1 MQKTLNFLIDKYI
14 AHRGFHNAENPENTL
29 GAFQR
34 AIDNNYAIELD
45 VQLLK
50 DGTIVVVHD
59 NKLSRLCGEDKYV
72 SNCDY
77 EEIKNLKVL
86 NSSFTIPT
94 FKEVLDLVDGKTP
107 LLIEIKNTLKVG
119 ELESKTFELLKN
131 YNGEYAI
138 QSFNPYSLAWFKDNA
153 PNVLRGQLS
162 SFFKGENL
170 SFIKKLLLKKLKL
183 NKISNP
189 NFISYNAENL
199 PNKYCKRCNLPVL
212 AWTVRSQE
220 QYLDVIKY
228 CDNII
233 FENFVP
239 VI

>member
-50 DGTIVVVHD
+50 DGTVVVVHD

-199 PNKYCKRCNLPVL
+199 PNKYCKRCKLPVL

>member
-1 MQKTLNFLIDKYI
+1 MQKTLNFLLDNYI

-29 GAFQR
+29 GAFER
-34 AIDNNYAIELD
+34 AIEKNYAIELD

-59 NKLSRLCGEDKYV
+59 NKLSRLCAEDKYV
-72 SNCDY
+72 SNCTY
-77 EEIKNLKVL
+77 EEIKDLKIL
-86 NSSFTIPT
+86 NSKYSIPT
-94 FKEVLDLVDGKTP
+94 FKEVLELVDGKVP

-119 ELESKTFELLKN
+119 ELESKTYELLKN
-131 YNGEYAI
+131 YKGQYAI

-162 SFFKGENL
+162 SFFKGESL
-170 SFIKKLLLKKLKL
+170 SFIKKILLKKLKL
-183 NKISNP
+183 NKVSNP

-199 PNKYCKRCNLPVL
+199 PNKYCKRCDLPIL

-220 QYLDVIKY
+220 QYLEVIKH

-233 FENFVP
+233 FEGFEP
-239 VI
+239 TI

>member
-1 MQKTLNFLIDKYI
+1 MQKTLHFLLDNYI

-29 GAFQR
+29 GAFER
-34 AIDNNYAIELD
+34 AIEKNYGIELD

-59 NKLSRLCGEDKYV
+59 NKLSRLCAEDKYV
-72 SNCDY
+72 SNCTY
-77 EEIKNLKVL
+77 EEIKGLKIL
-86 NSSFTIPT
+86 NSNYSIPT
-94 FKEVLDLVDGKTP
+94 FKEVLELVDGKVP

-119 ELESKTFELLKN
+119 ELESKTYELLKN
-131 YNGEYAI
+131 YKGQYAI

-162 SFFKGENL
+162 SFFKGESL

-199 PNKYCKRCNLPVL
+199 PNKYCKRCDLPIL
-212 AWTVRSQE
+212 AWTIRSQE
-220 QYLDVIKY
+220 QYLEVIKH

-233 FENFVP
+233 FEGFEP
-239 VI
+239 TI

>member
-1 MQKTLNFLIDKYI
+1 MQKTLNFLLDNYI

-29 GAFQR
+29 GAFER
-34 AIDNNYAIELD
+34 AIEKNYTIELD

-59 NKLSRLCGEDKYV
+59 NKLSRLCAEDKYV
-72 SNCDY
+72 SNCTY
-77 EEIKNLKVL
+77 EEIKNLKIL
-86 NSSFTIPT
+86 NSAYSIPT
-94 FKEVLDLVDGKTP
+94 LKEVLELVNGKVP

-119 ELESKTFELLKN
+119 ELESETYELLKN
-131 YNGEYAI
+131 YNGEYAV

-170 SFIKKLLLKKLKL
+170 SFVKKLLLKKLKL
-183 NKISNP
+183 NKVSNP

-199 PNKYCKRCNLPVL
+199 PNKYCKRCDLPVL

-220 QYLDVIKY
+220 QYLEVIKH

-233 FENFVP
+233 FENFEP
-239 VI
+239 TI